1 MPGTFFVYQIFEV
14 FAIKDTKQDVNY
26 RLNDNWLLL
35 IFSLPYIYD
44 FFVGTVGLVFISR
57 IASFNDTIRAF
68 NKIQRDEERGLLDNK
83 VNLLKEKYSNEDLD
97 QFINDRRNKVV
108 K

>member
-1 MPGTFFVYQIFEV
+1 MYQIFEI
-14 FAIKDTKQDVNY
+14 FAISDTKQEVKY

-44 FFVGTVGLVFISR
+44 FFVGTVGLAFISR
-57 IASFNDTIRAF
+57 IASFNDTIRAY
-68 NKIQRDEERGLLDNK
+68 NKIQRDEERGLIDNK
-83 VNLLKEKYSNEDLD
+83 VNQLKGKYSNEDLD
-97 QFINDRRNKVV
+97 QFINDRRNKAV